1 MDIIH
6 KTLVLE
12 ARPDLTS
19 SFVLYGLGGV
29 GKTQIAIEYSYRH
42 HAYFDII
49 YWLRADNYET
59 LLTSYHHLYKDP
71 SFKAFSSLD
80 LGDEN
85 NLEIITMRIKSWFE
99 SCQDISWLLIFDNA
113 DNLETIV
120 DQNIKTIASLIP
132 KNPHRGG
139 CILVTSRNRAA
150 NGQLAITGKELDVM
164 DKDDAMSFLF
174 KCSQI
179 SSDPE
184 SEEASL
190 LVETLGR
197 LPLAI
202 EQAGG
207 FMRANGVS
215 ITEYREL
222 YKSNRSRAL
231 KEGLSTAHKE
241 SYYRESVA
249 TTWDVSF
256 KAIEQTDPL
265 ANVILRISAF
275 LDGKQIQKDLFYD
288 TNLKVCGR
296 ERNISDWEVNTSFG
310 TLMSYSLVHPIK
322 SSQCVEMHLLVQN
335 VIRDITRFEQVE
347 LFMASAELVDTSV
360 GRGYRQLEGLPLL
373 FITST
378 NFCGVRSRVTNHK

>member
-1 MDIIH
+1 
-6 KTLVLE
+6 
-12 ARPDLTS
+12 
-19 SFVLYGLGGV
+19 
-29 GKTQIAIEYSYRH
+29 
-42 HAYFDII
+42 
-49 YWLRADNYET
+49 
-59 LLTSYHHLYKDP
+59 
-71 SFKAFSSLD
+71 
-80 LGDEN
+80 
-85 NLEIITMRIKSWFE
+85 MRIKSWFE
-99 SCQDISWLLIFDNA
+99 SCQDFSWLLIFDNA

-120 DQNIKTIASLIP
+120 DQNIKTIASLIS
-132 KNPHRGG
+132 KSPHRGG
-139 CILVTSRNRAA
+139 CILVTSLNRAA

-184 SEEASL
+184 SEASL

-241 SYYRESVA
+241 SYYRETVA

-296 ERNISDWEVNTSFG
+296 ERNISDWEVNKSFG
-310 TLMSYSLVHPIK
+310 TLMSYSLVHPIEDK
-322 SSQCVEMHLLVQN
+322 QCVEMHLLVQN
-335 VIRDITRFEQVE
+335 VIRHGTEAEQVP
-347 LFMASAELVDTSV
+347 LFIASAELVDKRFPW
-360 GRGYRQLEGLPLL
+360 GRDVANLEGCRNYLSQAQTCVAYAQELE
-373 FITST
+373 ITSHI
-378 NFCGVRSRVTNHK
+378 VTHLLESIAGYFEITGLYGE